1 MIDYVEL
8 MIASFIALVS
18 TFFLVFPIKR
28 LAIKWN
34 VVDVPGKRKIH
45 KHITPGMGGLAIFLG
60 AAIGMVYLQPEHVN
74 LMAISLG
81 ACIIIVT
88 GILDDKYNIRP
99 IVKLLGQLSAAALLV
114 FSGLIIEKLTIPF
127 IGMVDLGWWGI
138 PITILWVVGITNAI
152 NLIDGLDGLATG
164 VSTIGLLSMFVMSLI
179 DLQLFAAYLSI
190 VLIGANLG
198 FLYHNFYPAKIYM
211 GDTGSNFLGY
221 MIAVI
226 SMLGLFKNVAILA
239 FVIPIIILA
248 LPIFETVF
256 SIVRRLINKQHVME
270 ADNKH
275 IHYQL
280 LHSGLSHPQTVI
292 VLYAFAFLFG
302 VLAIVFANAPLGV
315 TVGVGLVILILVH
328 ILAELAGIVFGGKKP
343 IINSLARI
351 FRRYKA

>member
-1 MIDYVEL
+1 
-8 MIASFIALVS
+8 
-18 TFFLVFPIKR
+18 
-28 LAIKWN
+28 AI
-34 VVDVPGKRKIH
+34 VVI
-45 KHITPGMGGLAIFLG
+45 
-60 AAIGMVYLQPEHVN
+60 
-74 LMAISLG
+74 
-81 ACIIIVT
+81 
-88 GILDDKYNIRP
+88 
-99 IVKLLGQLSAAALLV
+99 
-114 FSGLIIEKLTIPF
+114 
-127 IGMVDLGWWGI
+127 W
-138 PITILWVVGITNAI
+138 
-152 NLIDGLDGLATG
+152 
-164 VSTIGLLSMFVMSLI
+164 
-179 DLQLFAAYLSI
+179 
-190 VLIGANLG
+190 ANLG
-198 FLYHNFYPAKIYM
+198 FLYHNFYAAKIYM
-211 GDTGSNFLGY
+211 CDSGSNFLGY

-226 SMLGLFKNVAILA
+226 SMLGLFKNLAILE
-239 FVIPIIILA
+239 FVIPVILLA

-351 FRRYKA
+351 FKRYKA

>member
-114 FSGLIIEKLTIPF
+114 FSGLVIEKLTVPF
-127 IGMVDLGWWGI
+127 IGMVDLGWWGV

-152 NLIDGLDGLATG
+152 NLIDGLDGLETG
-164 VSTIGLLSMFVMSLI
+164 VSSIGLLSMFVMSLI
-179 DLQLFAAYLSI
+179 DLQLFAAYFSI

-198 FLYHNFYPAKIYM
+198 CLYHNFYPAQIYM
-211 GDTGSNFLGY
+211 GDTASNFLGY
-221 MIAVI
+221 MLAVI
-226 SMLGLFKNVAILA
+226 SMFGLCKNVAIDVFEIL
-239 FVIPIIILA
+239 VLILA

-351 FRRYKA
+351 FKRYKA

>member
-1 MIDYVEL
+1 
-8 MIASFIALVS
+8 
-18 TFFLVFPIKR
+18 
-28 LAIKWN
+28 
-34 VVDVPGKRKIH
+34 
-45 KHITPGMGGLAIFLG
+45 
-60 AAIGMVYLQPEHVN
+60 
-74 LMAISLG
+74 
-81 ACIIIVT
+81 
-88 GILDDKYNIRP
+88 
-99 IVKLLGQLSAAALLV
+99 
-114 FSGLIIEKLTIPF
+114 
-127 IGMVDLGWWGI
+127 DLGWWGV

-198 FLYHNFYPAKIYM
+198 FLYHNFYRAKMYM
-211 GDTGSNFLGY
+211 GDSGFNVLGY

-226 SMLGLFKNVAILA
+226 SVFGLCKNVAIFA
-239 FVIPIIILA
+239 FVIPVIILV

-256 SIVRRLINKQHVME
+256 SICRRLINKQHVME

-315 TVGVGLVILILVH
+315 TVGVGLVIISLVH
-328 ILAELAGIVFGGKKP
+328 ILAEVSGHVVGSKNL
-343 IINSLARI
+343 
-351 FRRYKA
+351 